1 MAGNG
6 DRNRRD
12 YNGELVMIALDDN
25 GNFVIDAAGHLT
37 ATRTPALQ
45 NAKCELR
52 CIQGSWPA
60 NLFFGRNQLIWTISQ
75 SVQDRSLDINRITS
89 KYVQVVSVIY
99 DREQDK
105 YNVQVA

>member
-1 MAGNG
+1 
-6 DRNRRD
+6 
-12 YNGELVMIALDDN
+12 VIALDDN
-25 GNFVIDAAGHLT
+25 GNFVTDDAGHLT
-37 ATRTPALQ
+37 TTRIPGIQ

-75 SVQDRSLDINRITS
+75 SVQDRSLDINRVAT
-89 KYVQVVSVIY
+89 KYVQVISVTY
-99 DREQDK
+99 EEDRAR